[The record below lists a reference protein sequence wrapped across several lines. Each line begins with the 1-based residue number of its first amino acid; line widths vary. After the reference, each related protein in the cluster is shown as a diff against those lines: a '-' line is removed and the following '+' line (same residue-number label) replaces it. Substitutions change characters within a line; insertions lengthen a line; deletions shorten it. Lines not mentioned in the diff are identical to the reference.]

1 MATPNATTASMQRR
15 HAIIHTATLEDNRRD
30 THENGAGRR
39 SFISKSSITGRA
51 PAAGAGFSLME
62 LLVVL
67 TIAAVLMGLALPS
80 FIESLRANRLAST
93 TNLTLATLAYAR
105 NEALRAKS
113 GSTVCPRGDNGTSCG
128 KDWNAGLLVW
138 TDDDR
143 DQTFDAAELRR
154 SLEPNGDIAISANN
168 VDEIA
173 FDHQGRSTS
182 TAARSLRLQPDPC
195 TPGQAQVRSISV
207 GAIGQ
212 ASVSKE
218 TCP

>member
-1 MATPNATTASMQRR
+1 MATPNAISASTQQR
-15 HAIIHTATLEDNRRD
+15 HAIIQTPIAEDNRRHA
-30 THENGAGRR
+30 HENSAGRV
-39 SFISKSSITGRA
+39 SFINKTAIARRA
-51 PAAGAGFSLME
+51 PTTSAGFSLME

-67 TIAAVLMGLALPS
+67 TITAVLMGLALPS

-113 GSTVCPRGDNGTSCG
+113 GSTVCPRGEDGSSCG

-143 DQTFDAAELRR
+143 DQSFDAAELRR
-154 SLEPNGDIAISANN
+154 SMAPNGDIAISAHN
-168 VDEIA
+168 VDQIA
-173 FDHQGRSTS
+173 FDHLGRSTS
-182 TAARSLRLQPDPC
+182 TTPRSLRLQPDPC
-195 TPGQAQVRSISV
+195 TPGQYQVRSISV

>member
-1 MATPNATTASMQRR
+1 MATPNAISASTQQRP
-15 HAIIHTATLEDNRRD
+15 AIIQTAREEDNRQD
-30 THENGAGRR
+30 AHENGAWRR
-39 SFISKSSITGRA
+39 SFISKPSASRRA
-51 PAAGAGFSLME
+51 PTACAGFSLME

-67 TIAAVLMGLALPS
+67 TIIAVLMGLAFPS

-113 GSTVCPRGDNGTSCG
+113 GSTVCPRGADGTSCG

-143 DQTFDAAELRR
+143 DQTFDAAEVRR
-154 SLEPNGDIAISANN
+154 TLEPSGNIAISANN
-168 VDEIA
+168 VDLIA

-182 TAARSLRLQPDPC
+182 TTPRSLRLQPDPC
-195 TPGQAQVRSISV
+195 TPGQYQVRSISV

>member
-1 MATPNATTASMQRR
+1 MATPNAASVSTQQR
-15 HAIIHTATLEDNRRD
+15 HENTEPEDNRRS
-30 THENGAGRR
+30 THENGAERR
-39 SFISKSSITGRA
+39 SLISHAARASRA
-51 PAAGAGFSLME
+51 PATSAGFSLME

-67 TIAAVLMGLALPS
+67 TITAVLMGLALPS

-105 NEALRAKS
+105 NEALRAKA
-113 GSTVCPRGDNGTSCG
+113 GSTVCPRGADGSSCG

-154 SLEPNGDIAISANN
+154 TLEPSGDIAISAAN
-168 VDEIA
+168 VDRIA

-182 TAARSLRLQPDPC
+182 TTPRSLRLQPDPC
-195 TPGQAQVRSISV
+195 TPGQYQVRSISV